1 MYGEIHANLVLY
13 KPSSIPGNRYRQI
26 VVVESERF
34 EVRILE
40 GEVLRS
46 DPQFAANS
54 EDAEVHI
61 HLNIKSALDDA
72 DKEFDASV
80 KSGWIPYP
88 AL

>member
-1 MYGEIHANLVLY
+1 MKGQIHANLVLY
-13 KPSSIPGNRYRQI
+13 KPRLRPGNQYRQI

-46 DPQFAANS
+46 DPEFAASS
-54 EDAEVHI
+54 EDAEVHF
-61 HLNIKSALDDA
+61 HSDMKSALDDA
-72 DKEFDASV
+72 DKEFRSSA

-88 AL
+88 